1 MEQSAGLPGFD
12 VRSTDRSALDRCDR
26 SSGTTKGRVSEFDPR
41 EYKKRKANINGSL
54 TSTIAS
60 LV

>member
-1 MEQSAGLPGFD
+1 MEQSVGLPGFD

-41 EYKKRKANINGSL
+41 EYKKRKANIKGSL